1 MTSAVQ
7 HTGSLVD
14 FIRTRRWFRSKTREI
29 TSAEIEDV
37 IATPGE
43 KARFLLVRVNYAEGD
58 CDHYI
63 VTEKIEGGASE
74 FVEALDDAEFRD
86 RLLAAFAGS
95 TVLKGNSGEI
105 RFTRTTAFRA
115 PESGQQLESSVSRA
129 EQSNTSII
137 FGDQYILKLFRK
149 IEEGTNPDVE
159 IGMFLTE
166 HGFAHTPAVLG
177 MVEYS
182 SQKGHVYS
190 AGILQQFVRNKGDAW
205 KYTLESLDYYFSR
218 GEKSADDYLRS
229 AALLGQRTAEMHN
242 VLASGYGNPDF
253 EPEPFTRDAGEQLFK
268 DILSQADIAF
278 ETLRRKQATLSGP
291 AAELGTRLLHL
302 EHRVTERFSVL
313 RDQKIDAARIRF
325 HGDYHLGQV
334 LWTGSDFMIIDFEG
348 EPARPLSERRAKGIA
363 MRDVAGMLRSFQYA
377 AYAALFEQRSG
388 AKDVEAWADTWNESV
403 SNEYLNTYLRTAEGS
418 VFLPQDRQQQRVL
431 LDAFILHKALYEVA
445 YELNNRPDWVRIPLR
460 GILSLVD

>member
-7 HTGSLVD
+7 HAGSLAD
-14 FIRTRRWFRSKTREI
+14 FIRNRRWFRSKAREI
-29 TSAEIEDV
+29 RSAEVEDV
-37 IATPGE
+37 IPMPSE
-43 KARFLLVRVNYAEGD
+43 SARFLLVRVNYAEGD
-58 CDHYI
+58 CDHYV
-63 VTEKIEGGASE
+63 VTDKSGAGAGE
-74 FVEALDDAEFRD
+74 PVEALNNAQFRNE
-86 RLLAAFAGS
+86 LLAAFASNSVFKGS
-95 TVLKGNSGEI
+95 SGALI
-105 RFTRTTAFRA
+105 FARTAAFRA
-115 PESGQQLESSVSRA
+115 PEMGQQLESAVSRA

-149 IEEGTNPDVE
+149 IEAGTNPDVE
-159 IGMFLTE
+159 IGAFLTE

-177 MVEYS
+177 TVEYS
-182 SQKGHVYS
+182 ARTNGEYS
-190 AGILQQFVRNKGDAW
+190 AGILQQFVPNKGDAW
-205 KYTLESLDYYFSR
+205 KYTLDSLNEYFGSEER
-218 GEKSADDYLRS
+218 DAGDYLRA
-229 AALLGQRTAEMHN
+229 AALLGQRTAEMHK

-253 EPEPFTRDAGEQLFK
+253 EPEPFTKEAGEQLFN
-268 DILSQADIAF
+268 DMVSQADIAF
-278 ETLRRKQATLSGP
+278 ETLRRKQATLSGQ

-302 EHRVTERFSVL
+302 ETRVTERFSVL

-388 AKDVEAWADTWNESV
+388 AKDLEMWAETWNDLV
-403 SNEYLNTYLRTAEGS
+403 SDEYLNAYLRTAEGS
-418 VFLPQDRQQQRVL
+418 VFLPQDQQQQRVL

-445 YELNNRPDWVRIPLR
+445 YELNNRPDWVHIPVR